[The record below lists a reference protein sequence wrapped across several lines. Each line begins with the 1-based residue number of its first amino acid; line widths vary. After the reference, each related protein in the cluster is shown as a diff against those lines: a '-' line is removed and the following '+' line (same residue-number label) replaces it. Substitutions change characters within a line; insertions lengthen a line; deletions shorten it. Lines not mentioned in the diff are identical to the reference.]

1 MALTDKRRNWTPEED
16 VVLLIQ
22 VAADLHFAA
31 DKGQVTKSWQSLA
44 DKLVACDHFD
54 RVVDGRKVQN
64 RFMALVDE
72 HRKFDMASAKLSGAD
87 QEELE
92 KHTLLDDLL
101 PLVDE
106 VKSTVAS
113 KRVKIEDEKDKIKQG
128 GMLVRE
134 MAMQTMKRRSDVDND
149 EVKKKP
155 AVENRRNTL
164 AAAIEA
170 DSERE
175 LASCEKQLEFDR
187 FKYESELKQR
197 ELDRDER
204 KAEREHQLALA
215 RIESKTVS
223 NLLKSII
230 NGRK

>member
-22 VAADLHFAA
+22 VAADLPFAA

-64 RFMALVDE
+64 RFTALVDE
-72 HRKFDMASAKLSGAD
+72 HRKFDTASAKLSGVD

-92 KHTLLDDLL
+92 KHSLLDDLL
-101 PLVDE
+101 PLLDE
-106 VKSTVAS
+106 VKSTAAS
-113 KRVKIEDEKDKIKQG
+113 KRVKMEDEKDKIEQG
-128 GMLVRE
+128 GML
-134 MAMQTMKRRSDVDND
+134 
-149 EVKKKP
+149 KP
-155 AVENRRNTL
+155 AVENRRNSL

-175 LASCEKQLEFDR
+175 LASREKQLEFDR

-215 RIESKTVS
+215 RIESEKVS
-223 NLLKSII
+223 NLLKSVID
-230 NGRK
+230 GRK

>member
-1 MALTDKRRNWTPEED
+1 MANTDKRRNWTPEED

-22 VAADLHFAA
+22 VAADLPFAA
-31 DKGQVTKSWQSLA
+31 YKGQVTKSW
-44 DKLVACDHFD
+44 FT
-54 RVVDGRKVQN
+54 
-64 RFMALVDE
+64 ALVDE
-72 HRKFDMASAKLSGAD
+72 HRKFDMASAKLSGVD

-101 PLVDE
+101 PLLDE
-106 VKSTVAS
+106 VKSTAAS
-113 KRVKIEDEKDKIKQG
+113 KRVKMEDDKDKVEQG

-155 AVENRRNTL
+155 AVENRRNSL

-175 LASCEKQLEFDR
+175 LTSREKQLEFDR
-187 FKYESELKQR
+187 F
-197 ELDRDER
+197 
-204 KAEREHQLALA
+204 
-215 RIESKTVS
+215 
-223 NLLKSII
+223 
-230 NGRK
+230 

>member
-64 RFMALVDE
+64 R
-72 HRKFDMASAKLSGAD
+72 AD

>member
-22 VAADLHFAA
+22 VAADLPFAA

-64 RFMALVDE
+64 RFTALVDE
-72 HRKFDMASAKLSGAD
+72 HRKFDTASAKLSGVD

-92 KHTLLDDLL
+92 KHSLLDDLL
-101 PLVDE
+101 PLLDE
-106 VKSTVAS
+106 VKSTAAS
-113 KRVKIEDEKDKIKQG
+113 NRVKMEDEKDKIEQG
-128 GMLVRE
+128 VML
-134 MAMQTMKRRSDVDND
+134 
-149 EVKKKP
+149 KP
-155 AVENRRNTL
+155 AVENRRNSL

-175 LASCEKQLEFDR
+175 LASREKQLDFDR
-187 FKYESELKQR
+187 FKYESDLKQR

-215 RIESKTVS
+215 RIESEKVS
-223 NLLKSII
+223 NLLKSVID
-230 NGRK
+230 GRK